1 MPEDGGPEPL
11 APDAQAARRGLTF
24 AVLTEVGI
32 IAQLAAAAF
41 ERSLPGWTAGQF
53 GVIQHLIRRGDGKT
67 PLALALAFQQ
77 PKTTMTHTLQVLEA
91 RGLIEM
97 RPNPADGRSKLVFL
111 TPAARPW
118 HAEAIAR
125 VGAAQEGLHDRL
137 EPGTLQ
143 ALLPHLQH
151 LRMVMDALRD

>member
-1 MPEDGGPEPL
+1 MPEDDLPP
-11 APDAQAARRGLTF
+11 PDPARAALTF

-67 PLALALAFQQ
+67 PLALAQAFQQ
-77 PKTTMTHTLQVLEA
+77 PKTTMTHTLQMLES
-91 RGLIEM
+91 RGLIET
-97 RPNPADGRSKLVFL
+97 RPNPADGRSKLVHL

-125 VGAAQEGLHDRL
+125 VGAAQAALHDRL
-137 EPGTLQ
+137 APGTLQ

-151 LRMVMDALRD
+151 LRQVMDALRD